1 MSFTD
6 RPGGAQ
12 GPSGAMVRLGRSPL
26 GSRRTLLTALAVVVA
41 VGAAAAHA
49 LRGPLR
55 AALAGDAG
63 RVVEALAALLRAEGT
78 GLEPVAVADRE
89 VSLLGG
95 RVVLAVRRE
104 EDGEEGKRDVHVHVA
119 ARVAEGPAGLEAC
132 ITGTGADRDAA
143 VADAARA
150 YQVRVLPVVL
160 ALAGGG
166 AADALPFGGTEPWG
180 VAGFR
185 GFVGPLAWRGERS
198 DQPPEAFLQARLFE
212 GASLPD
218 DRRPHLLKVVLLAN
232 DGGWRRW
239 LELDGQGTQVAGAPW
254 TGAAVPPRAAMVVR
268 YAAFGKR
275 DLGSQPAVRAEA
287 LERIAAAEGA
297 ATTAT
302 ACPLQLMP
310 AHLSGMPFTSGFCAG
325 GRLRD
330 CAEECDAGSG
340 IACYHAAVELQADAA
355 TEPRAQALFLRGCRL
370 GVASACT
377 NAAAGLD
384 HAGGAPS
391 AACTVPT
398 YQRTCEVAADA
409 WGCTMLGAALLEG
422 RGTARDPARARQVLD
437 RACELEPDGPAC
449 AGARGLLAR
458 LGAGAAARE

>member
-1 MSFTD
+1 MSFTEG
-6 RPGGAQ
+6 PGAAQ
-12 GPSGAMVRLGRSPL
+12 GPSGAMVRPGRWPH

-41 VGAAAAHA
+41 AGAAAAQA
-49 LRGPLR
+49 LRGPIR
-55 AALAGDAG
+55 AAMAGDAG

-78 GLEPVAVADRE
+78 ALEPLAVSDRE

-95 RVVLAVRRE
+95 KVVLAVRRE
-104 EDGEEGKRDVHVHVA
+104 EDAQRDERDVHVHVGV
-119 ARVAEGPAGLEAC
+119 RVAGGPAGLEAC
-132 ITGTGADRDAA
+132 IMGTGTDRGAA
-143 VADAARA
+143 VADAAQAYRA
-150 YQVRVLPVVL
+150 RVLPVVL
-160 ALAGGG
+160 ALAGVG

-185 GFVGPLAWRGERS
+185 GFVGPLAWRGELR
-198 DQPPEAFLQARLFE
+198 DQLAEAVQQARLFE
-212 GASLPD
+212 GASLPG
-218 DRRPHLLKVVLLAN
+218 DRRPHLLKVVLLAK

-254 TGAAVPPRAAMVVR
+254 TGVAVPPGAAMVVR
-268 YAAFGKR
+268 YAALEKR
-275 DLGSQPAVRAEA
+275 DRVALPAVRAEA
-287 LERIAAAEGA
+287 LQLIAAAEGA
-297 ATTAT
+297 SPSST

-310 AHLSGMPFTSGFCAG
+310 AHLSGRPFTAGFCAG

-340 IACYHAAVELQADAA
+340 IACYHAAVELQSSPA

-398 YQRTCEVAADA
+398 YQRTCEGAADA
-409 WGCTMLGAALLEG
+409 WGCTMLGAALIDG

-437 RACELEPDGPAC
+437 RACELEPGGPAC

-458 LGAGAAARE
+458 LGAGAAAGD